1 MKKKKILFHSNY
13 SRALTGF
20 GKNCRNI
27 LSYLYKTGKYE
38 IVEACNGHS
47 KSAPQLSKLP
57 WPCVGTL
64 PDDPKRIRNLNK
76 DPNLARAAGYGAEMI
91 DELIKEYRPDIYIGV
106 EDIWG
111 FNGYWKRK
119 WWNKLNAMIWTT
131 LDSEPIL
138 PLAVEAAP
146 FVKNYYVWASFAER
160 EMHKLGFNHVKTLR
174 GSLDV
179 DSFFKLDN
187 SYVSQL
193 RKKYTI
199 DSNCFLIGFVF
210 RNQLRKSVP
219 NLLDGYQEFL
229 KRNPESNAK
238 LLLHTHWG
246 EGWDIPRLLKEKNID
261 PLNILTTFYCS
272 ACRQY
277 EIKPFSAQQQDC
289 RFCGSKGTQNTT
301 SVQSGVSEEQLNE
314 IYNLMDVYC
323 HPFTSGGQEI
333 PVQEA
338 KLTELVTLVTNYS
351 CGEDSC
357 TQESGGL
364 PLEWAEYREPGTQ
377 FIKASTYPSSIA
389 KQLTKVYKMNP
400 SRKGTLG
407 QRARQFVI
415 DNFSAEVIGAQLE
428 EIIKEMPPCEWDFDF
443 AEKPRNPDY
452 QPPPI
457 EDDSVWLIDIY
468 KNILN
473 MEVTPE
479 EDGHKYWTKELSQGK
494 TRESIIDY
502 FRQVASK
509 ENIDLKKVD
518 LKDLLDGDLSER
530 LAVVMPQSAGDVLM
544 VNSLLDNLHELYPN
558 HKIYI
563 VTSPKFFPLIEDH
576 PYVYK
581 MIEYVPDSVY
591 DECVPLEGTLAYT
604 AGFDLAFTPHVS
616 TQFKIT
622 YPHNGKDKQQFE
634 LRDNPCKL
642 TPQSP

>member
-38 IVEACNGHS
+38 IVEACNGQS

-64 PDDPKRIRNLNK
+64 PDDPKRIRDLNK

-138 PLAVEAAP
+138 PLAAEAAP
-146 FVKNYYVWASFAER
+146 FIKNYYVWASFAER

-187 SYVSQL
+187 FYVSQL

-219 NLLDGYQEFL
+219 NLLDGYREFL

-289 RFCGSKGTQNTT
+289 KFCGSKGTQNTT

-314 IYNLMDVYC
+314 IYNLMDVY
-323 HPFTSGGQEI
+323 
-333 PVQEA
+333 
-338 KLTELVTLVTNYS
+338 
-351 CGEDSC
+351 
-357 TQESGGL
+357 
-364 PLEWAEYREPGTQ
+364 
-377 FIKASTYPSSIA
+377 
-389 KQLTKVYKMNP
+389 
-400 SRKGTLG
+400 
-407 QRARQFVI
+407 
-415 DNFSAEVIGAQLE
+415 
-428 EIIKEMPPCEWDFDF
+428 
-443 AEKPRNPDY
+443 
-452 QPPPI
+452 
-457 EDDSVWLIDIY
+457 
-468 KNILN
+468 
-473 MEVTPE
+473 
-479 EDGHKYWTKELSQGK
+479 
-494 TRESIIDY
+494 
-502 FRQVASK
+502 
-509 ENIDLKKVD
+509 
-518 LKDLLDGDLSER
+518 
-530 LAVVMPQSAGDVLM
+530 
-544 VNSLLDNLHELYPN
+544 
-558 HKIYI
+558 
-563 VTSPKFFPLIEDH
+563 
-576 PYVYK
+576 
-581 MIEYVPDSVY
+581 
-591 DECVPLEGTLAYT
+591 
-604 AGFDLAFTPHVS
+604 
-616 TQFKIT
+616 
-622 YPHNGKDKQQFE
+622 
-634 LRDNPCKL
+634 
-642 TPQSP
+642 